1 MYINENINNK
11 QIICLIIG
19 FFFLIILAIIIHNLS
34 SPNYESAKI
43 EEDKES
49 NSTLYLVM
57 SNKIFIAN
65 LKDSYTRIQTIAHEC
80 LHSIQSKKLLWFN
93 FIFSNIYLIY
103 FFLITILAIFKVLP
117 YKMVFL
123 SVFIVFSLIYYAV
136 RTYLEMDAMI
146 KARFLAKEYME
157 EIKISKQEEIYKDYG
172 VDDKI
177 VSKSIEKK
185 FRKMYKS
192 VVKEGYIDSNYCDYN
207 CFLKWRGVSNYLDNV
222 ELYIENRGLIAFR
235 GFLTESVFGEEN
247 YYKSSDFNFIL

>member
-1 MYINENINNK
+1 MEFLVLLIMIIIMYFILRFVFEFNIKKLKEISENKELDEIAQRYPENIEICKYYLKKLNN
-11 QIICLIIG
+11 
-19 FFFLIILAIIIHNLS
+19 
-34 SPNYESAKI
+34 ESVKI

-65 LKDSYTRIQTIAHEC
+65 LKESYTRIQTIAHEC

-103 FFLITILAIFKVLP
+103 FFLIKILTIFKVLP
-117 YKMVFL
+117 YKMLFL

-157 EIKISKQEEIYKDYG
+157 EIEISKQEEI
-172 VDDKI
+172 DKI
-177 VSKSIEKK
+177 IKQYDELNNLGIK
-185 FRKMYKS
+185 FTNYKFL
-192 VVKEGYIDSNYCDYN
+192 SNI
-207 CFLKWRGVSNYLDNV
+207 FWKIIILL
-222 ELYIENRGLIAFR
+222 LIFVI
-235 GFLTESVFGEEN
+235 F
-247 YYKSSDFNFIL
+247 